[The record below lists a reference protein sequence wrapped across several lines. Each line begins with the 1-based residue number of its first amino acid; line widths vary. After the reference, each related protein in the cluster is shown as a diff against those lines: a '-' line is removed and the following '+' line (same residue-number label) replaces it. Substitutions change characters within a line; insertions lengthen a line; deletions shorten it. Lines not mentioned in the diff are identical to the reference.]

1 MTDVNIVLHKGPVMI
16 LLLSLC
22 DTPIIQ
28 TLTYSKTVFHT
39 SYNAPNG
46 QNGILNRQL
55 RVHRRMVFFNVR
67 IILYTMYEY
76 LHICYIYVYNIYV
89 GI

>member
-39 SYNAPNG
+39 SM
-46 QNGILNRQL
+46 
-55 RVHRRMVFFNVR
+55 RRTGKMEF
-67 IILYTMYEY
+67 
-76 LHICYIYVYNIYV
+76 
-89 GI
+89 